1 MPSPTPT
8 PLPCGEITGT
18 VTDASTGLPL
28 AGAFVTV
35 VGANLTAGT
44 AADGTFTFLC
54 APAGAQTLSTSLTG
68 YGTRTDP
75 VTVPSAGTV
84 DIAIALNPVSSCA
97 SANEVKIVLTW
108 GASPSDLDSHL
119 SGPDIENVGQTRFHL
134 AYYNPDPVT
143 YASLDVDDTSSFGPE
158 TVTVGR
164 VAAGFVAGDYH
175 YWIDNFSRSPEY
187 TGSSAVVTLSQ
198 CDANLVP
205 VQIQQ
210 FTVANAT
217 GDPALDL
224 WHVFDFSLS
233 STGALTVT
241 SVQTIV
247 AGDQSTEL

>member
-28 AGAFVTV
+28 AGAFVTI
-35 VGANLTAGT
+35 VGANLTAST

-54 APAGAQTLSTSLTG
+54 APAGAQQLSTQMTG
-68 YGTRTDP
+68 YGTRTDN

-84 DIAIALNPVSSCA
+84 DVAIALNPVSSCA
-97 SANEVKIVLTW
+97 SVGEVKIVLTW
-108 GASPSDLDSHL
+108 GDIPSDLDSHL
-119 SGPDIENVGQTRFHL
+119 SGPDIETPGGTRFHL
-134 AYYNPDPVT
+134 AYYATDPVS

-164 VAAGFVAGDYH
+164 VPAGFVAGDYH
-175 YWIDNFSRSPEY
+175 YWIDNFSRTEY
-187 TGSSAVVTLSQ
+187 TGSNGIVTLSQ
-198 CDANLVP
+198 CDANLTP
-205 VQIQQ
+205 VQLQQ
-210 FTVANAT
+210 FAVASAT
-217 GDPALDL
+217 GDPTLDL
-224 WHVFDFSLS
+224 WHVFDFSVT

-247 AGDQSTEL
+247 EGNSQTVL